1 MFNPYVSEIQGALR
15 PVRRKKTDLGLG
27 NLMERLSHLDNDDL
41 IILLLVFLLA
51 RQGDQDSFW
60 PLAAALLYLIL

>member
-1 MFNPYVSEIQGALR
+1 MFNPYVTGIQTALR
-15 PVRRKKTDLGLG
+15 PARQQKKDGGLETLLSRLGQ
-27 NLMERLSHLDNDDL
+27 LDNDDL

-51 RQGDQDSFW
+51 RQGDPEGFW

>member
-1 MFNPYVSEIQGALR
+1 MFNPYVTGIQAALR
-15 PVRRKKTDLGLG
+15 PVHQQKRDMGLET
-27 NLMERLSHLDNDDL
+27 LLSRVGQLDNDDL

-51 RQGDQDSFW
+51 RQGDPDGLW

>member
-1 MFNPYVSEIQGALR
+1 MFNPYVMGIQTALR
-15 PVRRKKTDLGLG
+15 PARQQKRDAGLETLLSRLGQ
-27 NLMERLSHLDNDDL
+27 LDNDDL

-51 RQGDQDSFW
+51 RQGDPEGFW

>member
-1 MFNPYVSEIQGALR
+1 MFNPYVSEVQRALR
-15 PVRRKKTDLGLG
+15 PARQQKQDLGLG
-27 NLMERLSHLDNDDL
+27 KLMERLGHLDNDDL

-51 RQGDQDSFW
+51 RQGDRDSFW

>member
-1 MFNPYVSEIQGALR
+1 MFNPYVTGIQAALR
-15 PVRRKKTDLGLG
+15 PAGQQKQELGLNTLLG
-27 NLMERLSHLDNDDL
+27 RLGQLDNDDL

-51 RQGDQDSFW
+51 RQGDTEGFW

>member
-1 MFNPYVSEIQGALR
+1 MFNPYVSEVQGALR
-15 PVRRKKTDLGLG
+15 PARQPKSDPGLG
-27 NLMERLSHLDNDDL
+27 KLMDRLSHLDNDDL

-51 RQGDQDSFW
+51 RQGDKDSFW